1 MKKILDLIYGI
12 KGRNREPSP
21 VTYKDCVMDVE
32 KNQSFN
38 KQLMSLA
45 VPLALQN
52 FLTSLVGASDA
63 LMLGRLTQDAIAAVS
78 LANQIAFVMSLFYG
92 VAVVASSVL
101 ISQYWGKK
109 DYLNVR
115 RFLGMSIRYTFVI
128 GVIFTVGAYFFAE
141 QLIRIFTPEPEL
153 IRIGADYLR
162 IVCFSYVFTA
172 VLRCFLMIMKISG
185 HAKLSVWISVVT
197 VTVDM
202 TADYFLIYGF
212 GKIPALGANGS
223 AYSTIVVE
231 IIALGCCV
239 IWAQRNKEIRLGKD
253 TLFYFSKSY
262 ERKLWK
268 IIPGMTLSSLA
279 WGLSI
284 PMHSF
289 FLGHLG
295 TDATAAASVTAV
307 AQQLIQGLTHGLS
320 TGVSIMIGQLLGR
333 NELDKAKDYGA
344 RSWKVALISGMINV
358 VLIGIAGPLV
368 YIFYVLEPQ
377 AKQYLV
383 QMLIFLAIYMVAFA
397 YNTIITCGVFP
408 AGGDSVYDGIS
419 VLIATWCFA
428 IPLAFIACFVLHLP
442 VMVVYVVMCLD
453 EIVKVPFI
461 RWRYNKY
468 IWLKNLTEEKT

>member
-1 MKKILDLIYGI
+1 
-12 KGRNREPSP
+12 
-21 VTYKDCVMDVE
+21 MDRVE
-32 KNQSFN
+32 KQNFN
-38 KQLMSLA
+38 KELMGLA

-52 FLTSLVGASDA
+52 LLTSLVGASDA

-92 VAVVASSVL
+92 IAIVAASVL
-101 ISQYWGKK
+101 VSQYWGKK

-115 RFLGMSIRYTFVI
+115 RFLAMAIRYAFVI
-128 GVIFTVGAYFFAE
+128 GVIFTLGAFFFAE
-141 QLIRIFTPEPEL
+141 QLMRILTPEPEL
-153 IRIGADYLR
+153 IRIGAGYLR
-162 IVCFSYVFTA
+162 IVCFSYVFTS

-185 HAKLSVWISVVT
+185 HVKLSVWISVMT

-202 TADYFLIYGF
+202 VADFFLIYGY

-231 IIALGCCV
+231 VLALTWCV
-239 IWAQRNKEIRLGKD
+239 IWAQKNKDIRLDKD
-253 TLFYFSKSY
+253 TLFYFSKAY
-262 ERKLWK
+262 ERDLWK

-284 PMHSF
+284 TMHSF
-289 FLGHLG
+289 ILGHLG
-295 TDATAAASVTAV
+295 TDATAAASVTTV

-320 TGVSIMIGQLLGR
+320 TGISIMIGQRLGR
-333 NELDKAKDYGA
+333 NELDTAKGFGVL
-344 RSWKVALISGMINV
+344 SWKVAFLSGMVNV
-358 VLIGIAGPLV
+358 LLLCIAGPFV
-368 YIFYVLEPQ
+368 YFFYVLEPL
-377 AKQYLV
+377 AKKYLIE
-383 QMLIFLAIYMVAFA
+383 MLIFLAFYMVAYA

-408 AGGDSVYDGIS
+408 AGGDSMYDGVS

-428 IPLAFIACFVLHLP
+428 IPLALIACFVLHLP
-442 VMVVYVVMCLD
+442 VIVVYVVMCLD

-468 IWLKNLTEEKT
+468 IWLKNLTKETAE